1 MFKAILR
8 LTKQAFIYGVGQ
20 VLSKAIVI
28 ILLPVHTNKLSADQY
43 GVFNILLLFIGLM
56 AIVYSFGLNTAFMQ
70 FYMLEPDKNKK
81 DRYFSTA
88 FSATLVIS
96 LVLSLIMYSFKSPVS
111 KLLFNSDAYG
121 DLMIV
126 VVGILTL
133 DAFILLAKNI
143 LRADEKPTLYALVS
157 FLNVAINCVLNIKFV
172 VYDEMGVR
180 GILLANLL
188 ASGLTIILLLPI
200 TIKHLSSSV
209 SIQMLKK
216 MLKFGLPF
224 LPSALSIFLIDSVD
238 RKLIEHFLGL
248 EAVGIYGAGY
258 KVSLVI
264 KLFINAFNV
273 AWVPFFLAM
282 AHDENAKNIFS
293 KVLTYFTLICSL
305 IFLVFTMFMNQIVRT
320 KLFGYTIVGEE
331 YWGSLQIVPV
341 VILAYVCYG
350 FYVNFQV
357 SVFLK
362 HKTKYFAY
370 INIAGAITNIVSNIF
385 LIPAFKLMGAAYAT
399 VLAYFVMAVCLYII
413 TQRIYPI
420 QYELK
425 KILKIGLISLI
436 IFISYSYILVP
447 SNLLFKFMLIGIY
460 LVLIYLFKIIDP
472 KEIQTFKYLVN
483 TFYGKISTR

>member
-8 LTKQAFIYGVGQ
+8 LTKQSFIYGVGQ

-28 ILLPVHTNKLSADQY
+28 ILLPIHTNKLSTDQY

-70 FYMLEPDKNKK
+70 FYLLEPDKNKK
-81 DRYFSTA
+81 DKYFSTA
-88 FSATLVIS
+88 FLATLVIS
-96 LVLSLIMYSFKSPVS
+96 LVLSLIIYSFKVPVS
-111 KLLFNSDAYG
+111 KLLFNSENYEE
-121 DLMIV
+121 LVNLVI
-126 VVGILTL
+126 GILTF
-133 DAFILLAKNI
+133 DVFILLAKNI
-143 LRADEKPTLYALVS
+143 LRAEERPTLYALVS
-157 FLNVAINCVLNIKFV
+157 LSNVAINCVLNIKFI
-172 VYDEMGVR
+172 VYDGMGVR

-188 ASGLTIILLLPI
+188 ASGITFLLLLPI
-200 TIKHLSSSV
+200 IIKHLSSSV
-209 SIQMLKK
+209 SMEILKK

-248 EAVGIYGAGY
+248 EAAGIYGAGY

-273 AWVPFFLAM
+273 AWVPFFLSLAN
-282 AHDENAKNIFS
+282 DENAKNIFA

-305 IFLVFTMFMNQIVRT
+305 IFLVFTMFMNQVVRI

-370 INIAGAITNIVSNIF
+370 INIAGAVTNIVSNIF

-399 VLAYFVMAVCLYII
+399 VLSYLLMAVWLYII

-425 KILKIGLISLI
+425 KLLKIGLISLI
-436 IFISYSYILVP
+436 IFISYSYIPVS
-447 SNLLFKFMLIGIY
+447 SNLMFKCSLIVAYLAFIY
-460 LVLIYLFKIIDP
+460 FFKIIDS

-483 TFYGKISTR
+483 KFYGKISTR